1 MRPLAIIEHDPAFG
15 TRLRAAMESAGFRA
29 ELFASMRPALPL
41 LHDRAFALAILDLDL
56 EDADADAFEVCRE
69 VSADVPLIAVTA
81 DRSVETCVRAI
92 ESGADDCICRP
103 VAEREL
109 IARVRNVLRRT
120 EEPAEGDSRL
130 AAAVAEMRVRV
141 GDELR
146 ALTRGET
153 AVLAVL
159 LERAPSPVTAAD
171 IARAIGAKRG
181 TVESRIK
188 SLRRK
193 LGAGTLVSRGRL
205 GYHLQ
210 ECGRAYS

>member
-1 MRPLAIIEHDPAFG
+1 MRPLAIIEHDPALG

-41 LHDRAFALAILDLDL
+41 LHDHAFALAILDLDL
-56 EDADADAFEVCRE
+56 EEGTDAFEVCRE

-120 EEPAEGDSRL
+120 EDASPGDGRM

-171 IARAIGAKRG
+171 IAQALGAKRG

-205 GYHLQ
+205 GYQL
-210 ECGRAYS
+210 